1 MVGYYK
7 VADFNF
13 GISLRN
19 ETDFDKLLPSFRPF
33 RNLSGSDEAKLFELV
48 ERESLPE
55 RPDAQLIDETVNDMG
70 HTKLYRIDGGYR
82 IELRYGKDVQPH
94 IADVNP
100 DFTEVDAFLRWDDR
114 YVSLA
119 LSSMLRIVYSQAV
132 LPHSAVSLHASVV
145 VKDGKAV
152 LFMGKSGTG
161 KSTHSRLWL
170 EHLSGTYLLN
180 DDNPIV
186 RLNEDEAVAYGS
198 PWSGKTHCYLNKSAP
213 VAAFVRLKQAPY
225 NEFAVK
231 EDVDAF
237 KALLPG
243 CSVVRHDPMLHSS
256 LCATLIGLSSLVIVG
271 EMACL
276 PDKEAAEI
284 CYANVIPSEA
294 GAESRNLRN
303 DL

>member
-19 ETDFDKLLPSFRPF
+19 EVDLDKLLPSFRPF
-33 RNLSGSDEAKLFELV
+33 RNLSGADEAKLFELV

-70 HTKLYRIDGGYR
+70 HTKLYRRGGGYR

-114 YVSLA
+114 YASLA

-170 EHLSGTYLLN
+170 KNIPGTSLLN

-186 RLNEDEAVAYGS
+186 RLREDEAVVYGS
-198 PWSGKTHCYLNKSAP
+198 PWSGKTHCYLNESAP

-294 GAESRNLRN
+294 MPSRGI
-303 DL
+303 

>member
-13 GISLRN
+13 GISLMN
-19 ETDFDKLLPSFRPF
+19 EADLDKLLPSFRPF
-33 RNLSGSDEAKLFELV
+33 RNLSGADEAKLFELV

-70 HTKLYRIDGGYR
+70 HTKLYRRDGGYR
-82 IELRYGKDVQPH
+82 VELRYGKDVQPH

-119 LSSMLRIVYSQAV
+119 LSSMLRIVFSQAV
-132 LPHSAVSLHASVV
+132 LAHSAVSLHASVV
-145 VKDGKAV
+145 VKDGKSV

-170 EHLSGTYLLN
+170 EHIPGTSLLN

-186 RLNEDEAVAYGS
+186 RQNEDEAVAYGS
-198 PWSGKTHCYLNKSAP
+198 PWSGKTHCYLNESAP
-213 VAAFVRLKQAPY
+213 VAAFVRLRQAPY

-256 LCATLIGLSSLVIVG
+256 LCATLIALSSLTKVG
-271 EMACL
+271 ELQCL

-294 GAESRNLRN
+294 MPSRGI
-303 DL
+303 

>member
-19 ETDFDKLLPSFRPF
+19 EADLDKLLPSFRPF
-33 RNLSGSDEAKLFELV
+33 RNLSGADETKLFELV

-55 RPDAQLIDETVNDMG
+55 RPEAQLIDETVNDMG
-70 HTKLYRIDGGYR
+70 HTKLYRRDGGYR

-119 LSSMLRIVYSQAV
+119 LSSMLRIVFSQAV
-132 LPHSAVSLHASVV
+132 LAHSAVSLHASVV
-145 VKDGKAV
+145 VKDGKSV

-170 EHLSGTYLLN
+170 EHIPGTSLLN

-198 PWSGKTHCYLNKSAP
+198 PWSGKTHCYLNESAP

-225 NEFAVK
+225 NEFAAK

-237 KALLPG
+237 KTLLPG

-256 LCATLIGLSSLVIVG
+256 LCATLIGLSSLVKVG

-294 GAESRNLRN
+294 MPSRGI
-303 DL
+303 

>member
-19 ETDFDKLLPSFRPF
+19 EADLDKLLPSFRPF
-33 RNLSGSDEAKLFELV
+33 RNFSGADEAKLFELV

-55 RPDAQLIDETVNDMG
+55 RPEAQLIDETVNDMG
-70 HTKLYRIDGGYR
+70 HTKLYRRDGGYR

-94 IADVNP
+94 IADVNS

-145 VKDGKAV
+145 VNDGKAV

-161 KSTHSRLWL
+161 KSTHSRQWL
-170 EHLSGTYLLN
+170 EHIPGTYLLN

-186 RLNEDEAVAYGS
+186 RLKEVEAVVYGS
-198 PWSGKTHCYLNKSAP
+198 PWSGKTHCYLNESAP
-213 VAAFVRLKQAPY
+213 VAAFVRLRQAPY

-276 PDKEAAEI
+276 PNKEAAEI

-294 GAESRNLRN
+294 MPSRGI
-303 DL
+303 

>member
-1 MVGYYK
+1 MVGCYT
-7 VADFNF
+7 VADFIF

-19 ETDFDKLLPSFRPF
+19 ESDPDKLLPSFRPF
-33 RNLSGSDEAKLFELV
+33 RSLSGTDEAKLFELV

-55 RPDAQLIDETVNDMG
+55 RPGAVLLDETVNDMG

-82 IELRYGKDVQPH
+82 IELRYGKDAQPH
-94 IADVNP
+94 MADVDP
-100 DFTEVDAFLRWDDR
+100 EFTKVEAFLRWDDR

-119 LSSMLRIVYSQAV
+119 LNSMLRIVFSQAV

-145 VKDGKAV
+145 VSGGRAV

-170 EHLSGTYLLN
+170 ENIPGTFLLN

-186 RLNEDEAVAYGS
+186 RLKGEKPVAYGS
-198 PWSGKTHCYLNKSAP
+198 PWSGKTHCYLNESAP
-213 VAAFVRLKQAPY
+213 VAALVRLKQAPY
-225 NEFAVK
+225 NEFALK

-243 CSVVRHDPMLHSS
+243 CSVVRQDPMLHSS
-256 LCATLIGLSSLVIVG
+256 LCSTLIALSSLTKVG
-271 EMACL
+271 ELQCL
-276 PDKEAAEI
+276 PDKEAAEM
-284 CYANVIPSEA
+284 CFRNV
-294 GAESRNLRN
+294 
-303 DL
+303 

>member
-19 ETDFDKLLPSFRPF
+19 EADLDKLLPSFRPF
-33 RNLSGSDEAKLFELV
+33 RNLSGIDEAKLFELV

-55 RPDAQLIDETVNDMG
+55 RPEALLIDETVNDMG
-70 HTKLYRIDGGYR
+70 HTKLYRRNGGYR

-114 YVSLA
+114 YASLA

-170 EHLSGTYLLN
+170 KNIPGTSLLN

-186 RLNEDEAVAYGS
+186 RLREDEAVVYGS
-198 PWSGKTHCYLNKSAP
+198 PWSGKTHCYLNESAP

-294 GAESRNLRN
+294 MPSRGI
-303 DL
+303 

>member
-7 VADFNF
+7 VADFIF

-19 ETDFDKLLPSFRPF
+19 PADLDKLLPSFRPF
-33 RNLSGSDEAKLFELV
+33 RNFSGADEAKLFELV

-55 RPDAQLIDETVNDMG
+55 RPEAQLIDETVNDMG
-70 HTKLYRIDGGYR
+70 HTRLYRIDRGYR
-82 IELRYGKDVQPH
+82 IELRYGKDAQPH

-100 DFTEVDAFLRWDDR
+100 DFTKVDAFLRWDDR

-119 LSSMLRIVYSQAV
+119 LSSMLRIVFSQAV
-132 LPHSAVSLHASVV
+132 LSHSAVSLHASVV
-145 VKDGKAV
+145 VKDCKAV

-170 EHLSGTYLLN
+170 EHIPGTSLLN

-186 RLNEDEAVAYGS
+186 RLNGDNAVAYGS
-198 PWSGKTHCYLNKSAP
+198 PWSGKTHCYLNESAP

-225 NEFAVK
+225 NEFAIK
-231 EDVDAF
+231 EDVEAF

-243 CSVVRHDPMLHSS
+243 CSVVRQDPMLHSA
-256 LCATLIGLSSLVIVG
+256 LCTTLIGLSSLVKVG

-276 PDKEAAEI
+276 PNKEAAEI
-284 CYANVIPSEA
+284 CF
-294 GAESRNLRN
+294 RNCV
-303 DL
+303 